1 MVLCF
6 KYMYRIMPVICCM
19 VLATLLVAC
28 GDSTSSTPTP
38 TAIPKPSST
47 PAPSPTSSTKVYM
60 GDGFSI
66 SYPQNWNVK
75 TKGNAVSFTDPTEV
89 DVLIIAEEPNPNGVA
104 SAEQVASAEVS
115 AAKVGM
121 TNEQVVNIPPTT
133 TVAGESWVQKSI
145 SGTTKVNGQ
154 STVVQLVVIAD
165 NHPENSPASKSFSI
179 FYGADKTLFPSVF
192 ATYFQSMLASFKF
205 TS

>member
-1 MVLCF
+1 MVLYL
-6 KYMYRIMPVICCM
+6 KYMYRIMPAICCL

-28 GDSTSSTPTP
+28 GGSTSSTPTP

-47 PAPSPTSSTKVYM
+47 PAPSPTPSTKVYM

-66 SYPQNWNVK
+66 SYPQNWKVM
-75 TKGNAVSFTDPTEV
+75 TKANSVNFTDPTGV
-89 DVLIIAEEPNPNGVA
+89 DNLIIVVEPNPNGAASAERVA
-104 SAEQVASAEVS
+104 SAEIA
-115 AAKVGM
+115 AAKLGM
-121 TNEQVVNIPPTT
+121 TNQQTENMPPTT
-133 TVAGESWVQKSI
+133 TLAGESWVQKSI

-154 STVVQLVVIAD
+154 STVVQLVVLAD
-165 NHPENSPASKSFSI
+165 NHPANSPASKSFSI
-179 FYGADKTLFPSVF
+179 IYGTDKTLFPSVD